1 VIKEQCPVSKASR
14 ALSPEPFTALS
25 KNWYGFPRSSICN
38 MNVRISFD
46 SQNISM
52 PFNIEKVVEKLL
64 SKVPKEH
71 LIGLET
77 IFIVDKIRYKKGNNI
92 NGLYWPKD
100 DRRAAFIEI
109 AVKDIYKD
117 IPKFILY
124 LPFIK
129 DFMMADVLYHE
140 IGHHYQNYKHGI
152 SKNTREKFADNYKTY
167 MLRREFRIWLLFML
181 PFKSLIRLLSNKLNN
196 R

>member
-1 VIKEQCPVSKASR
+1 
-14 ALSPEPFTALS
+14 
-25 KNWYGFPRSSICN
+25 

-46 SQNISM
+46 SQNIAM
-52 PFNIEKVVEKLL
+52 PFNIEKVIEKLL

-71 LIGLET
+71 LVGLET

-124 LPFIK
+124 MPFIK
-129 DFMMADVLYHE
+129 D
-140 IGHHYQNYKHGI
+140 GHHYQNYKHGI
-152 SKNTREKFADNYKTY
+152 SKSNREKFADSYKTN
-167 MLRREFRIWLLFML
+167 MLRRSFRVWLLFML

-196 R
+196 E